1 MTPASPASSQNTET
15 LRQSLS
21 EAIGRLNT
29 GKLLVVGDFAL
40 DEMVYGTTE
49 RLSREAPVLILHHHH
64 TDLLLGAGS
73 NAAHNVAALG
83 AHTTHIAGVCGND
96 PYQTHLLEALD
107 KAGIQSS
114 GLVTDASRPTTTKTR
129 ISGMAN
135 HSVTQQMVRIDR
147 ESRQPLSSD
156 VEAELLANLS
166 TLAPHV
172 NALLLSDYG
181 LGVMTPTVIA
191 HCQQLAKDYNLLL
204 SADSHQP
211 LKLFSG
217 ATVVTPNQPEAEA
230 NVGHDLNT
238 WPDRFRG
245 GQTLLTQTG
254 VQHVLMTL
262 GGDGM
267 LLCHRDGDILLG
279 TVIPVFNRSDVFDV
293 TGAGDTVIA
302 TLALA
307 LATGASLVEAALLG
321 NLAASIVV
329 KKYGTAVTSVQ
340 ELQDALSHLPAELLS
355 RIITRPLAE
364 WQASVDGAS
373 VLVAN

>member
-1 MTPASPASSQNTET
+1 MTPVPLPHAEA
-15 LRQSLS
+15 LRQRLS

-29 GKLLVVGDFAL
+29 GKVLVVGDFAL

-83 AHTTHIAGVCGND
+83 AHTTHVAGVCGND
-96 PYQTHLLEALD
+96 AYQHHLLEALHQ
-107 KAGIQSS
+107 AGVQSS
-114 GLVTDASRPTTTKTR
+114 GLVMDASRPTTTKTR

-147 ESRQPLSSD
+147 ESRQPLSSS
-156 VEAELLANLS
+156 VEAELLDNLS
-166 TLAPHV
+166 TLAPHI

-181 LGVMTPTVIA
+181 LGVMTPAVIA
-191 HCQQLAKDYNLLL
+191 HCQQLAKDYHLLL

-211 LKLFSG
+211 LKLFAG

-238 WPDRFRG
+238 WFDRFRG
-245 GQTLLTQTG
+245 GKSLLTQTG

-267 LLCHRDGDILLG
+267 LLCHRDGETLLG

-302 TLALA
+302 TLTLA
-307 LATGASLVEAALLG
+307 LATGASLVEAAVLG

-329 KKYGTAVTSVQ
+329 KKYGTAVTSVH
-340 ELQDALSHLPAELLS
+340 ELQEALNQLSAELLN
-355 RIITRPLAE
+355 RITTRTLEE
-364 WQASVDGAS
+364 WQSNVSEAP